1 MDSISLSSGMRA
13 NLLSLQRTNVL
24 MDRTQERLATGR
36 KVNSAI
42 DGPSAYFSALSLTDR
57 AGALDNRLDGLG
69 QAIQTIKASETGL
82 DTIRGLLDQA
92 KAIASDAGDKATGAD
107 RSNLGKQFNEVIR
120 QIQTIA
126 RDTSYLGV
134 NLIQRSLPGD
144 VTAADQDIVIQ
155 FNERINQSTL
165 VVTGFNLYGPVTALD
180 SNGEA
185 ERPLTLSSSSGNFT
199 TMLIQTHG
207 SNGGDSWELN
217 WGATDFR
224 NSLRTVISQIELFDD
239 QLRVESSKLANQLN
253 VITLREEFT
262 KNIINEFETGADK
275 LTIAD
280 LNEEGANLL
289 ALQTSQQLGVSSL
302 SLASQAR
309 QSILRLLG

>member
-1 MDSISLSSGMRA
+1 MDNISLSSGMRT
-13 NLLSLQRTNVL
+13 NLLSLQNTNEL
-24 MDRTQERLATGR
+24 LSRTQERLATGR

-57 AGALDNRLDGLG
+57 ATSLDTRLDGMG

-82 DTIRGLLDQA
+82 DTIRSLLDQA
-92 KAIASDAGDKATGAD
+92 KAIANDAGDKSSIED
-107 RSNLGKQFNEVIR
+107 RRNLGIQFNEVIR

-126 RDTSYLGV
+126 SDTSYLGV
-134 NLIQRSLPGD
+134 NLIQRSDPDNTG
-144 VTAADQDIVIQ
+144 ASDQDIVIQ

-165 VVTGFNLYGPVTALD
+165 VVTGFNIYGPVAALD

-185 ERPLTLSSSSGNFT
+185 EGPLSLSSSSGAFSS
-199 TMLIQTHG
+199 LHVQTHG
-207 SNGGDSWELN
+207 TSGDSWELD
-217 WGATDFR
+217 WGGADFR
-224 NSLRTVISQIELFDD
+224 NTLRSVVEQVELFDD
-239 QLRVESSKLANQLN
+239 QLQVESSKLANQLN
-253 VITLREEFT
+253 VITLRQDFT
-262 KNIINEFETGADK
+262 KDMINEFETGADK

-309 QSILRLLG
+309 QSVLRLLG